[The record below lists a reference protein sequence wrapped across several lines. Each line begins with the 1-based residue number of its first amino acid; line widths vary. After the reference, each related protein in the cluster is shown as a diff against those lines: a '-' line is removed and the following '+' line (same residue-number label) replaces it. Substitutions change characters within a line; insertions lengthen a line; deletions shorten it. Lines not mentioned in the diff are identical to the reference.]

1 MTDNLSSQVITSMK
15 DRQERVQC
23 APGRYHI
30 ITYGC
35 QMNEHDS
42 EVLAGLLEA
51 MGYFWTDDLK
61 SADLIILNTCCV
73 RESAEDKIYG
83 KIGSLKPLK
92 NENPS
97 LLVGVCGCMAQKP
110 AEADKIR
117 RKAPFVDFIL
127 GTDSMAE
134 LPGVLERLQQ
144 KKDRIIAVSADE
156 YRSVQE
162 NLPRS
167 RSEQHKAWVAIM
179 HGCNNFCTYCI
190 VPYVRGRERSREPE
204 DIVAEIARLCQDGV
218 REITLLGQNVNSYG
232 HGLSVETDFADLL
245 EKVDAIEGIQRIRFM
260 TSHPKDLSPRL
271 IHVMKNAQHICN
283 HIHLPVQAGSNRI
296 LAEMN
301 RGYTREYYLDL
312 IEQIRAAIPDC
323 SITTDIIVGFPG
335 ETEQDFADTLQLAT
349 EVRWQAA
356 YTFLY
361 SNRSGTKAAEM
372 ENQIDDDTKK
382 HRLQSLMDLQNKISL
397 ETNQNLIGKV
407 VPVMIDGPS
416 KTNPNVWSGRTTTN
430 QLVLF
435 PRQSNSVGRA
445 GDIVTV
451 QITAAKTWT
460 LHGEAISAN
469 A

>member
-1 MTDNLSSQVITSMK
+1 MTDCLSTQTSLNMK
-15 DRQERVQC
+15 DRQETLPC
-23 APGRYHI
+23 EAGRYNI

-51 MGYFWTDDLK
+51 MGYVWTDDLK

-92 NENPS
+92 KENPS

-117 RKAPFVDFIL
+117 RRAPFVDFIL

-134 LPGVLERLQQ
+134 LPGVLERLHQ
-144 KKDRIIAVSADE
+144 KKDRIIAVSTDE

-162 NLPRS
+162 DLPRS
-167 RSEQHKAWVAIM
+167 RSEHHKAWVAIM

-190 VPYVRGRERSREPE
+190 VPYVRGRERSRDPE
-204 DIVAEIARLCQDGV
+204 DIVAEITKLCRDGV

-232 HGLSVETDFADLL
+232 HGLAVQTDFADLL
-245 EKVDAIEGIQRIRFM
+245 ERVDAIEGIQRIRFM

-271 IHVMKNAQHICN
+271 MHVMANAQHICN

-301 RGYTREYYLDL
+301 RGYTREYYMDL
-312 IEQIRAAIPDC
+312 IEQIRTAIPGC

-335 ETEQDFADTLQLAT
+335 ETENDFADTLQLAAH
-349 EVRWQAA
+349 VRWQAA

-372 ENQIDDDTKK
+372 ESQIDDDTKK
-382 HRLQSLMDLQNKISL
+382 HRLQALMDLQNKISL
-397 ETNQNLIGKV
+397 EINQELIGRV

-416 KTNPNVWSGRTTTN
+416 KTNPDVWSGRTTTN
-430 QLVLF
+430 HLVLF
-435 PRQSNSVGRA
+435 PRLSDTTERA

-451 QITAAKTWT
+451 RINAAKTWT
-460 LHGEAISAN
+460 LHGEAVSAN
-469 A
+469 E